1 MARIKI
7 LKAVFCLTMSLEKF
21 ILEVLREFDVVHKK
35 KLSKKDSCVEVDF
48 QRKKI
53 YLRKDQPGY
62 GLDTFLLTGIA
73 RVYYRFY
80 HRQEADMGDAL
91 DLAKKWYSEIY
102 SDLKPED

>member
-1 MARIKI
+1 
-7 LKAVFCLTMSLEKF
+7 MSLDKF

-35 KLSKKDSCVEVDF
+35 LTKKEGSVKVDF
-48 QRKKI
+48 GRKKI
-53 YLRKDQPGY
+53 YLDKNQPGY
-62 GLDTFLLTGIA
+62 GSDVFLLTGIA
-73 RVYYRFY
+73 SVYYRFY